1 LQNGIALMKAGGQ
14 QSEMTVDDPAVLQG
28 CKRFKPSANSQLT

>member
-14 QSEMTVDDPAVLQG
+14 QSEMTVDDPVLQG
-28 CKRFKPSANSQLT
+28 CKRFKRSANSQLT